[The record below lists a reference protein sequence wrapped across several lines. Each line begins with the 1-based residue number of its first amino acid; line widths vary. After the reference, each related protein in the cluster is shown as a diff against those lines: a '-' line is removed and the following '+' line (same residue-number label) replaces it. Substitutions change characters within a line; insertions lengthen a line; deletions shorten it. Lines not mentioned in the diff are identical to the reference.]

1 MNQDEHQPGVTAK
14 ELAFTR
20 YFFIDRGTEKDLSVE
35 EARDDFEKYIYA
47 PLRLHVVEDVVDNVV
62 VEAITYAI
70 PEDKSI
76 ADLDEVDLDEVD
88 LDAVTHIIGLGF
100 LSAYLDLHK
109 PEGN

>member
-20 YFFIDRGTEKDLSVE
+20 YFFIDRGAEKDLSVE
-35 EARDDFEKYIYA
+35 EAKEDFEKYIYA
-47 PLRLHVVEDVVDNVV
+47 PLRLHVVEDVVDSVV

-70 PEDKSI
+70 PEDKKI
-76 ADLDEVDLDEVD
+76 ADLDEAD

-109 PEGN
+109 PEGKS